1 MDFIC
6 RVRTGIVKQGN
17 RACAA
22 LCNCGAVFSGR
33 VLVANYSGYNY
44 YIPGGKNSPTASV
57 AEE

>member
-44 YIPGGKNSPTASV
+44 YIPGRQKLANCIRR
-57 AEE
+57 